1 MSQPQAAGV
10 TIDLTGR
17 RALIVG
23 AGQGIGRACAVRLAE
38 AGATVGVL
46 DVRPERSAE
55 AAAEITAAGG
65 RAYPFTADV
74 LALSP
79 ADELVERVVS
89 AKCGLDTVVTIVGG
103 QTPFHPFRPTHETSD
118 AALDAVLHGNLGY
131 VLHLL
136 RPVLRLFRE
145 QGGGTIVSIG
155 SISGVVSSPNH
166 SAYGAAKAGLINLAR
181 SVTAEYGRFGVRMNV
196 VSPGLALTVVAK
208 AHFDA
213 ATLEAAAERIPVQHV
228 GAPEDIANAV
238 LFLTSPLASNISGQ
252 NLTVDGGILSRY
264 PLQVNMNHPSEGN

>member
-1 MSQPQAAGV
+1 MSQPGV
-10 TIDLTGR
+10 RIDLSGN

-46 DVRPERSAE
+46 DVLAERSA
-55 AAAEITAAGG
+55 ATTAEITAAGG
-65 RAYPFTADV
+65 LAYSFTADV
-74 LALSP
+74 LAPTP
-79 ADELVERVVS
+79 ADGLVETVVS
-89 AKCGLDTVVTIVGG
+89 TMGGLDTVVTIVGG
-103 QTPFHPFRPTHETSD
+103 QTPFHPFQPTHETDD
-118 AALDAVLHGNLGY
+118 AALDAVLRGNLGY

-136 RPVLRLFRE
+136 RPVLRFFKE

-155 SISGVVSSPNH
+155 SIGGVVSSPNH
-166 SAYGAAKAGLINLAR
+166 SAYGAAKAGIINLAR

-213 ATLEAAAERIPVQHV
+213 AALEGAAERIPVQHV

-238 LFLTSPLASNISGQ
+238 LFLISPLASNISGQ
-252 NLTVDGGILSRY
+252 NLSVDGGILSRY

>member
-1 MSQPQAAGV
+1 MSQPAGTGV
-10 TIDLTGR
+10 TINLSGS
-17 RALIVG
+17 RALVVG
-23 AGQGIGRACAVRLAE
+23 AGQGIGRACAVRLGE

-46 DVRPERSAE
+46 DVLAERGA
-55 AAAEITAAGG
+55 AVAAEITAAGG
-65 RAYPFTADV
+65 QAYPFTADV
-74 LALSP
+74 LALAR
-79 ADELVERVVS
+79 ADDLIDSVV
-89 AKCGLDTVVTIVGG
+89 ATMGGLDTVVTIVGG
-103 QTPFHPFRPTHETSD
+103 QTPFHPFQPTHETDD

-136 RPVLRLFRE
+136 RPLLRLFKE

-166 SAYGAAKAGLINLAR
+166 SAYGAAKAGLINLSR
-181 SVTAEYGRFGVRMNV
+181 SITAEYGRFGVRMNV

-213 ATLEAAAERIPVQHV
+213 ATLAGAAERIPVQHV

-238 LFLTSPLASNISGQ
+238 LFLASPLASNVSGQ

-264 PLQVNMNHPSEGN
+264 PLQVNMTHPSEGN

>member
-1 MSQPQAAGV
+1 MTQPTAAGV
-10 TIDLTGR
+10 TIDLSGNR
-17 RALIVG
+17 VLVVG

-38 AGATVGVL
+38 AGAVAGVL
-46 DVRPERSAE
+46 DVLAERSA
-55 AAAEITAAGG
+55 AVAAEITAAGG
-65 RAYPFTADV
+65 QAYPFTADV
-74 LALSP
+74 LAMTS
-79 ADELVERVVS
+79 AGELVETVVS
-89 AKCGLDTVVTIVGG
+89 AMGGLDTVVTIVGG
-103 QTPFHPFRPTHETSD
+103 QTPFHPFQPTHETDD

-136 RPVLRLFRE
+136 RPVLRLFKE

-166 SAYGAAKAGLINLAR
+166 SAYGAAKAGIINLAR

-196 VSPGLALTVVAK
+196 VSPGLALTVVAQ

-213 ATLEAAAERIPVQHV
+213 RTLAEAAERIPVQHV

-238 LFLTSPLASNISGQ
+238 LFLISPLASNISGQ

-264 PLQVNMNHPSEGN
+264 PLQVNMNHPSEGS

>member
-1 MSQPQAAGV
+1 MDHAPVCGV
-10 TIDLTGR
+10 TIDMSDNH
-17 RALIVG
+17 ALVVG

-38 AGATVGVL
+38 AGAAVGVL
-46 DVRPERSAE
+46 DVLPERGE
-55 AAAEITAAGG
+55 AVAAEITATGKLAC
-65 RAYPFTADV
+65 PFAADV
-74 LALSP
+74 LAMTS
-79 ADELVERVVS
+79 AEDLVDAVVS
-89 AKCGLDTVVTIVGG
+89 GMGGLDTVVTIVGG
-103 QTPFHPFRPTHETSD
+103 QTPFHPFQPTHETDD
-118 AALDAVLHGNLGY
+118 AAFDAVLHGNLGY

-136 RPVLRLFRE
+136 RPVLRLFKE

-155 SISGVVSSPNH
+155 SIGGVVSSPNH
-166 SAYGAAKAGLINLAR
+166 SAYGAAKAGIINLAR

-213 ATLEAAAERIPVQHV
+213 QALEGAAERIPVQHV

-238 LFLTSPLASNISGQ
+238 LFLASPLASNISGQ
-252 NLTVDGGILSRY
+252 NLSVDGGILSRY